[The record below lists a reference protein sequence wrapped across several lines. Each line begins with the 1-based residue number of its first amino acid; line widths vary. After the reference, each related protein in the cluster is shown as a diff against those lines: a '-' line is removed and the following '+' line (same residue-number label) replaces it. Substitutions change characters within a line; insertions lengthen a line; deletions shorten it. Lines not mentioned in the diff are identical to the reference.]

1 MRSVPDDEPYLKKND
16 VIGCII
22 DFNIPLITFTV
33 NGIPIRGCFKNFNTD
48 GMFHPV
54 ISFSAKYSCR
64 FLFGGDHGRLKFG
77 PPQGHSPI
85 VQTLLPM
92 QVLNVEP
99 CFQFG
104 ELPKGF
110 CNFCL
115 FFHKP

>member
-1 MRSVPDDEPYLKKND
+1 VPENGSYLQKND
-16 VIGCII
+16 VIGCIL
-22 DFNIPLITFTV
+22 DLNIPLITFTV
-33 NGIPIRGCFKNFNTD
+33 NGVPVRGCFKHFNTD

-77 PPQGHSPI
+77 PPQGHSPL

-104 ELPKGF
+104 ELLKGIQ
-110 CNFCL
+110 
-115 FFHKP
+115 